1 MIGKNA
7 GKKYGPHPPERIEV
21 YRQRSMGNQYARG
34 IKHTPEQRA
43 HRADLTRQMWADGFY
58 DDKGIPTRG
67 KPGIH
72 AGVRMRC
79 LNSEGVF
86 ARELDRA
93 GIAWQ
98 YEPRR
103 FKLSWCTYLP
113 DFYLPELDV
122 WVEIKGYMT
131 EEAQR
136 KIDSFRSETGKT
148 LSLIYCSELP
158 YRFYQGVDQN

>member
-1 MIGKNA
+1 M
-7 GKKYGPHPPERIEV
+7 
-21 YRQRSMGNQYARG
+21 
-34 IKHTPEQRA
+34 T
-43 HRADLTRQMWADGFY
+43 
-58 DDKGIPTRG
+58 
-67 KPGIH
+67 
-72 AGVRMRC
+72 
-79 LNSEGVF
+79 
-86 ARELDRA
+86 ELVSH
-93 GIAWQ
+93 AWQ